1 MQVRSGSSSARPVGS
16 SPPTRFIR
24 TFTADRAWARRS
36 RDRDRVRR
44 SATERTQDGIR
55 RVVEPLSDTLSQEPR
70 DQIAVLL
77 EKRVLPSITSIRVGI
92 PKVLASVQVH
102 RDPHVPAQQVHFER
116 ALALWPFSPRRR
128 RRRQGLSS
136 RTVND
141 GGLST
146 CGSLGAGDD
155 EAKHAEASC
164 RLGARS
170 RCPGPATSCR
180 PQARGRP

>member
-1 MQVRSGSSSARPVGS
+1 MPVRSGPSSARPVGS
-16 SPPTRFIR
+16 SPPPRFIR
-24 TFTADRAWARRS
+24 TFTAGRAWAQRG

-44 SATERTQDGIR
+44 SATERMQDGVR
-55 RVVEPLSDTLSQEPR
+55 RVVEPLSDTLGQEPR
-70 DQIAVLL
+70 DQVAVLL

-92 PKVLASVQVH
+92 PKVLATVQAH
-102 RDPHVPAQQVHFER
+102 GDPHVPAQQVHFER
-116 ALALWPFSPRRR
+116 ALAVWPFSPRSR

-155 EAKHAEASC
+155 EAEHAE
-164 RLGARS
+164 GARAS
-170 RCPGPATSCR
+170 GLA
-180 PQARGRP
+180 GG